1 MLSVHNSY
9 IERESTFLSIG
20 MKRARLVLGLF
31 WLGLAMGGLLAVAGN
46 VWVEFYLKYL
56 NIESWMFDLSFSL
69 VTLGLIGA
77 CVFLTAVQLLR
88 GAEGLDIKRAI
99 GVGRDYKIR
108 IPERLAHQLKIGPGD
123 QVAFTLDEK
132 RLVLEK
138 RE

>member
-1 MLSVHNSY
+1 
-9 IERESTFLSIG
+9 

-77 CVFLTAVQLLR
+77 CVFLTAMQLFR
-88 GAEGLDIKRAI
+88 GAESLDIKRAI

-108 IPERLAHQLKIGPGD
+108 IPERLAHQLRIGPGD

>member
-1 MLSVHNSY
+1 MV
-9 IERESTFLSIG
+9 F
-20 MKRARLVLGLF
+20 GLF

-56 NIESWMFDLSFSL
+56 NIESWMVDLSFSL
-69 VTLGLIGA
+69 VALGLIGV

-88 GAEGLDIKRAI
+88 GAENLDIKRAI

-108 IPERLAHQLKIGPGD
+108 IPEGLAHQLAIGPGD
-123 QVAFTLDEK
+123 QVAFTLDQK